1 MGGQIGQRTQD
12 VEWITHMGS
21 EAFKNDKS
29 WDGEENMKQKLKS
42 LVNKEKA
49 GRKGRQ

>member
-1 MGGQIGQRTQD
+1 
-12 VEWITHMGS
+12 MGS

-29 WDGEENMKQKLKS
+29 WGGEENVKQKLKS

-49 GRKGRQ
+49 GTKGRQ